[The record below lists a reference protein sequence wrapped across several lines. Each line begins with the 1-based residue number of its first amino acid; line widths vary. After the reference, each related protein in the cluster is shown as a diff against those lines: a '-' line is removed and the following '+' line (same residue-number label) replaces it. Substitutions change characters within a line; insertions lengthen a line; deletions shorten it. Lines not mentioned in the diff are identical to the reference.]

1 MSPDLQEQS
10 KVATEDPARP
20 VKEVPGL
27 GVRKGALQVQQI
39 YAAVQLRLPSSYEET
54 LVEPVDPDSIGPEMS
69 ASGNEASD
77 SEPESHRSWREAAQ
91 RLFGTD
97 DLDDAIM
104 GMAPKEST
112 EKDRSGLIARVLEDS
127 SSSDSTEDSLEAT
140 RKALKTSSRL
150 TQQRRTPPSAPGK
163 MSASQLKNAANA
175 GYVASVEPK
184 AEDCADSSRTL
195 KPRGLKA
202 PT

>member
-1 MSPDLQEQS
+1 
-10 KVATEDPARP
+10 
-20 VKEVPGL
+20 
-27 GVRKGALQVQQI
+27 
-39 YAAVQLRLPSSYEET
+39 
-54 LVEPVDPDSIGPEMS
+54 
-69 ASGNEASD
+69 
-77 SEPESHRSWREAAQ
+77 
-91 RLFGTD
+91 
-97 DLDDAIM
+97 
-104 GMAPKEST
+104 MAPVIAKE
-112 EKDRSGLIARVLEDS
+112 DRSGLIARVLEDS

-150 TQQRRTPPSAPGK
+150 TQQRRTPPSAPDK

-175 GYVASVEPK
+175 GYVAQSVEPK